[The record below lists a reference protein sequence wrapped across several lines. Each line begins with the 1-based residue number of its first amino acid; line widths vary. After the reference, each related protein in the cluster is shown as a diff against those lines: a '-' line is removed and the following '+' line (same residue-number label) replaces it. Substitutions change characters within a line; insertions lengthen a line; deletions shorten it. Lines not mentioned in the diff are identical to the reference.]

1 MSQVISV
8 ESIVQNI
15 KCGVATIRFGEQW
28 PTIDCVTIMFD
39 ATRLVFFIK
48 GIPNFFFETLESVIS
63 YLKQNVGEV
72 VSFHSFSGIKQV
84 DMDKEYLE
92 SL

>member
-15 KCGVATIRFGEQW
+15 KCGVATIRLGEQW
-28 PTIDCVTIMFD
+28 PTIDCVNIMFD
-39 ATRLVFFIK
+39 ATRLVFFIE
-48 GIPNFFFETLESVIS
+48 GVPNFFFETLESVIS
-63 YLKQNVGEV
+63 YLKQNVGDV
-72 VSFHSFSGIKQV
+72 VSFQSFSGIKKIE
-84 DMDKEYLE
+84 MDKEYLE